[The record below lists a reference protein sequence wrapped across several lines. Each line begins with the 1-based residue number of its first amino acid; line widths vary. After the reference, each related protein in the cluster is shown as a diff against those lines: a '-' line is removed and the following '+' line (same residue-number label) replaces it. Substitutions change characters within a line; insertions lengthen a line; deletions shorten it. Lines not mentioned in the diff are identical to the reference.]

1 MAELLFY
8 HLERQPLESAL
19 PGLLQRSLERGWRVV
34 VKVGSEERLE
44 ALNAHLWSFDDASFL
59 PHGAAADGHA
69 EAQPIWLTTGD
80 DNPNGA
86 TVRFLVDGA
95 EAADLAG
102 YERIVFMFDAADQRG
117 GREGARRLEGGR
129 RRRTTPPTGSRT
141 RTAAGRSR
149 PELGSQSASASAS
162 RASSSCRQVEPL
174 RFRAREIVHVAGARL
189 GERRGLL
196 GVARVEIRRGE
207 LLVEALDLAAEL
219 FDQRARQR

>member
-86 TVRFLVDGA
+86 TVRFLRG
-95 EAADLAG
+95 
-102 YERIVFMFDAADQRG
+102 RRRG
-117 GREGARRLEGGR
+117 GGSCRLRAHRLHVRRRRSGGGRQGARRLEGGR
-129 RRRTTPPTGSRT
+129 QPRTTPPTGSRT

-149 PELGSQSASASAS
+149 
-162 RASSSCRQVEPL
+162 R
-174 RFRAREIVHVAGARL
+174 
-189 GERRGLL
+189 
-196 GVARVEIRRGE
+196 
-207 LLVEALDLAAEL
+207 
-219 FDQRARQR
+219 